1 MSFIALALRKP
12 YLACPGQFASLIA
25 CSIFTLKGFV
35 HVSNYMFESMLM
47 LFGYLKMAKIL
58 KILIIKFKKCNN
70 IFSSWRWIDSFF
82 FPVSTFCV
90 E

>member
-35 HVSNYMFESMLM
+35 HVSICMFEKLLM
-47 LFGYLKMAKIL
+47 LFGYLKTAKNKK
-58 KILIIKFKKCNN
+58 KIYNE
-70 IFSSWRWIDSFF
+70 
-82 FPVSTFCV
+82 FCF
-90 E
+90 

>member
-35 HVSNYMFESMLM
+35 HVSNCMFEKLLM
-47 LFGYLKMAKIL
+47 LFGYLKMAKI
-58 KILIIKFKKCNN
+58 
-70 IFSSWRWIDSFF
+70 
-82 FPVSTFCV
+82 
-90 E
+90 